1 MAKFTYYG
9 GMAVLIERGDG
20 FKILIDPYIHNTLCQ
35 SATPDMFYDVDL
47 LLLSHAAF
55 DHFGDTVDILQH
67 SGATVLCGTEA
78 WAKIRAEA
86 DIPESRHINLIY
98 GDGKKFG
105 PTAIRAVPAW
115 HGSNVMYHDV
125 AHAYYPFGLVVML
138 EPGVSFYHTG
148 DTCLFSDIRLIR
160 ELYRPNIMMPC
171 ISTSDVKYGSIMS
184 PSEAAQAVRWV
195 GPDLVIP
202 GHYYAGDPAAEEFQ
216 MHMRSFAPD
225 SVVYWDV
232 GRSVEYRPHQIVF

>member
-98 GDGKKFG
+98 GEIG
-105 PTAIRAVPAW
+105 RAHV
-115 HGSNVMYHDV
+115 
-125 AHAYYPFGLVVML
+125 
-138 EPGVSFYHTG
+138 
-148 DTCLFSDIRLIR
+148 
-160 ELYRPNIMMPC
+160 
-171 ISTSDVKYGSIMS
+171 
-184 PSEAAQAVRWV
+184 
-195 GPDLVIP
+195 
-202 GHYYAGDPAAEEFQ
+202 
-216 MHMRSFAPD
+216 
-225 SVVYWDV
+225 
-232 GRSVEYRPHQIVF
+232 